1 MRTNLSVAVCTLLV
15 ILVMAPRVEAQ
26 QSLDVAR
33 QLYASAEY
41 DTALTMLNGL
51 MMSSSTREDR
61 RSIALYRTLCLLA
74 TNRRAEA
81 DRAIEVLV
89 TQDPLF
95 RPQLEDIPPRMR
107 TAISDTRKRMLP
119 GILQQ
124 KYAESKAAYD
134 RQDFAVASAG
144 FREMLDG
151 LGDPD
156 IATAAAQAPLADLKT
171 LATGFYELSSKALMP
186 PPPAQTAKV
195 IADASVAP
203 GPSIRR
209 EPKVYNVDDRNV
221 VPPLALKQ
229 QIPAFPGKVTEAKMG
244 VLELVIDNSGAVE
257 SAMMRVPVNPQYDRI
272 ALAAARNWLYQ
283 PATLDGSPVKYLKRI
298 QVSLVPDGK

>member
-1 MRTNLSVAVCTLLV
+1 MRSNLSVAVCTLLV
-15 ILVMAPRVEAQ
+15 ILVMAPRVQAQ
-26 QSLDVAR
+26 DSLDAAR

-51 MMSSSTREDR
+51 MMRSATREDR
-61 RSIALYRTLCLLA
+61 RSISLYRTLCLLA
-74 TNRRAEA
+74 TNRRVEA

-95 RPQLEDIPPRMR
+95 RPQLDDIPPRMR
-107 TAISDTRKRMLP
+107 TAISETRKRMLP

-134 RQDFAVASAG
+134 RQDFAAASAG

-156 IATAAAQAPLADLKT
+156 IVTAAAQAPLSDLKT
-171 LATGFYELSSKALMP
+171 LATGFYELSSKALTP
-186 PPPAQTAKV
+186 PSTTQTARV
-195 IADASVAP
+195 VAEAAVAP
-203 GPSIRR
+203 RPSIPK
-209 EPKVYNVDDRNV
+209 EPKLYSIEDRNV
-221 VPPLALKQ
+221 VPAIALKQ
-229 QIPAFPGKVTEAKMG
+229 QIPSFPGKVTEAKMG
-244 VLELVIDNSGAVE
+244 VLELVIDVNGGVE

-272 ALAAARNWLYQ
+272 AVSAARNWLYQ
-283 PATLDGSPVKYLKRI
+283 PATVDGTPVRFLKRI
-298 QVSLVPDGK
+298 QVSLVPGN

>member
-1 MRTNLSVAVCTLLV
+1 MRTKLSVAVCTLLV
-15 ILVMAPRVEAQ
+15 VLLTAPRVQAQ
-26 QSLDVAR
+26 QSLDAAR

-51 MMSSSTREDR
+51 MMGSSTREDR

-95 RPQLEDIPPRMR
+95 RPQLDDIPPRMR
-107 TAISDTRKRMLP
+107 TAISETRKRMLP

-134 RQDFAVASAG
+134 RQDFALASAG

-156 IATAAAQAPLADLKT
+156 IAIAAAQAPLADLKT
-171 LATGFYELSSKALMP
+171 LANGFYELSSKALMP
-186 PPPAQTAKV
+186 PSPTQTAKV
-195 IADASVAP
+195 IADSAAAP
-203 GPSIRR
+203 GPSI
-209 EPKVYNVDDRNV
+209 PKQPKLYSAEDRNV

-229 QIPAFPGKVTEAKMG
+229 QIPSFPGKVTTAKMG
-244 VLELVIDNSGAVE
+244 VLELVIDNSGTVE
-257 SAMMRVPVNPQYDRI
+257 SATMLVPVNPAYDRI
-272 ALAAARNWLYQ
+272 AITAARGWLYQ
-283 PATLDGSPVKYLKRI
+283 PATVDGTPVKFLKRI